1 MPAYVSITHYGDRAF
16 SVCPVCGQQSS
27 HGADDEAAAL
37 EAAEHNARHATA
49 AAA

>member
-1 MPAYVSITHYGDRAF
+1 MPAYVSITRYGDQTF
-16 SVCPVCGQQSS
+16 TVCPVCDQQIS
-27 HGADDEAAAL
+27 HGADDEAAAH